1 MVNGQFRKL
10 DYGSLWET
18 LLTKVPYKDDF
29 KDVLH
34 IVELV
39 LVLPISAAQCERAVL
54 AQNRIKSST
63 RATLSVS
70 VLEDLIRLSSEGPP
84 VAEFD
89 PTSAVNRW
97 FERDRFKGERARRP
111 HFLNQGSGC
120 V

>member
-1 MVNGQFRKL
+1 M
-10 DYGSLWET
+10 
-18 LLTKVPYKDDF
+18 PYKDDF

-34 IVELV
+34 LVELV
-39 LVLPISAAQCERAVL
+39 LVLPLSAAQCERAVS

-89 PTSAVNRW
+89 PTPAVNRW
-97 FERDRFKGERARRP
+97 FERDRSKGERA
-111 HFLNQGSGC
+111 
-120 V
+120 